1 MEEKVFS
8 EVFDPGS
15 MSPEIYDFF
24 SGVTVKL
31 ITMSPSRNVIKLYIK
46 CGSLIKKAKIY
57 ELEDELAKKAFA
69 DTHMNVKVVE
79 EYELPENYTTEYILD
94 NYYESVLL
102 EISRY
107 DRFIYTLLR
116 KQKPVLSE
124 NELKI
129 ALPDTFLSHEKEKRV
144 KEIFDKVFNDRLIRI
159 LR

>member
-1 MEEKVFS
+1 M
-8 EVFDPGS
+8 
-15 MSPEIYDFF
+15 
-24 SGVTVKL
+24 
-31 ITMSPSRNVIKLYIK
+31 
-46 CGSLIKKAKIY
+46 
-57 ELEDELAKKAFA
+57 
-69 DTHMNVKVVE
+69 KVVE

-144 KEIFDKVFNDRLIRI
+144 KEIFDKVFNDRLHQDLEIKVFYEKAEKELLVKEKESHYRGI
-159 LR
+159 H